1 MPRLFH
7 LCMHSFFHDQ
17 KGKTRG
23 LRNWLRDRAK
33 PVENHQLSTSYSFLF
48 EPTSVGRPVTE
59 RSAMQMM
66 AVYSCVRI
74 LAETI
79 AGLPLRVYRTESDRS
94 KVKATDH
101 RPVAAASSSAASRS
115 RRVTPSAVFQ

>member
-1 MPRLFH
+1 M
-7 LCMHSFFHDQ
+7 
-17 KGKTRG
+17 G

-79 AGLPLRVYRTESDRS
+79 AGLPLRVYRTGSDRS

-101 RPVAAASSSAASRS
+101 RPVAVASSSAASRS

>member
-1 MPRLFH
+1 MAI
-7 LCMHSFFHDQ
+7 
-17 KGKTRG
+17 
-23 LRNWLRDRAK
+23 RNWFRRC
-33 PVENHQLSTSYSFLF
+33 PINTQLSSGYSFLF
-48 EPTSVGRPVTE
+48 GPTSSGRAVNE
-59 RSAMQMM
+59 RTAMQMA

-79 AGLPLRVYRTESDRS
+79 AGLPLRVYRTGSDRS

>member
-1 MPRLFH
+1 MK
-7 LCMHSFFHDQ
+7 FFQ
-17 KGKTRG
+17 RFCGGSRRVPT
-23 LRNWLRDRAK
+23 NT
-33 PVENHQLSTSYSFLF
+33 QLSSGYSFLF
-48 EPTSVGRPVTE
+48 GPTSSGRPVTE

-66 AVYSCVRI
+66 DVYSCVRI

-79 AGLPLRVYRTESDRS
+79 AGLPLRVYRTGSDRS

>member
-1 MPRLFH
+1 MK
-7 LCMHSFFHDQ
+7 FFQ
-17 KGKTRG
+17 RFCGGSRRVPT
-23 LRNWLRDRAK
+23 NT
-33 PVENHQLSTSYSFLF
+33 QLSSGYSFLF
-48 EPTSVGRPVTE
+48 GPTSSGRVVNEHT
-59 RSAMQMM
+59 AMQLT

-79 AGLPLRVYRTESDRS
+79 AGLPLHVYCTGSDRS

>member
-1 MPRLFH
+1 M
-7 LCMHSFFHDQ
+7 
-17 KGKTRG
+17 
-23 LRNWLRDRAK
+23 
-33 PVENHQLSTSYSFLF
+33 
-48 EPTSVGRPVTE
+48 TE
-59 RSAMQMM
+59 VSAMQMM

-74 LAETI
+74 LAEPI
-79 AGLPLRVYRTESDRS
+79 ADLPLRVYRTGSDRS

>member
-1 MPRLFH
+1 MGIL
-7 LCMHSFFHDQ
+7 
-17 KGKTRG
+17 
-23 LRNWLRDRAK
+23 NWLRGESSRPRDD
-33 PVENHQLSTSYSFLF
+33 LTLGSSYSVLF
-48 EPTSVGRPVTE
+48 GPTTSGGRVVTE
-59 RSAMQMM
+59 RSAMQLT

-79 AGLPLRVYRTESDRS
+79 AGLPLHVYRTGSDRS

>member
-1 MPRLFH
+1 M
-7 LCMHSFFHDQ
+7 
-17 KGKTRG
+17 TRREKPWVLETG
-23 LRNWLRDRAK
+23 YATGRNQSRI
-33 PVENHQLSTSYSFLF
+33 TSYSFLF
-48 EPTSVGRPVTE
+48 GPTSVGRPVTE
-59 RSAMQMM
+59 RSAMQMT

-79 AGLPLRVYRTESDRS
+79 AGLPLRVYRTGSDWS

>member
-1 MPRLFH
+1 MGIL
-7 LCMHSFFHDQ
+7 
-17 KGKTRG
+17 
-23 LRNWLRDRAK
+23 NWLRGESSRPRDD
-33 PVENHQLSTSYSFLF
+33 LTLGSSYSVLF
-48 EPTSVGRPVTE
+48 GPTTSGGRVVTE
-59 RSAMQMM
+59 RSAMQLT

-79 AGLPLRVYRTESDRS
+79 ADLPLHVYCTGLDWS
-94 KVKATDH
+94 KVKGTDH